1 MPKSKLSTAQIRD
14 LKDQG
19 VSTAEIARRAGTTA
33 QNVKRRLAPEP
44 KRKRDREHYQ
54 LASDEERQEYSDVVL
69 QRTHEL
75 QDETEEHA
83 TRVGLPWTAEEI
95 EFLKREGPTVTVV
108 KLALEL
114 SRTYAGVRRAAQRYG
129 IRLGN

>member
-1 MPKSKLSTAQIRD
+1 MPKSALSTEQIHE
-14 LKDQG
+14 LKDG
-19 VSTAEIARRAGTTA
+19 GIPIAEIARRAGTTA
-33 QNVKRRLAPEP
+33 QNVRRRLAPEP
-44 KRKRDREHYQ
+44 QRKRDREHYQ
-54 LASDEERQEYSDVVL
+54 LASDEERQEYSDVVV
-69 QRTHEL
+69 QRINRL

-83 TRVGLPWTAEEI
+83 TRVGLLWTAEEI

-129 IRLGN
+129 ISLRN